1 MQSDILKIL
10 LTLDGDYHFF
20 KQDDYIKRNHWSD
33 KDPTKRQG
41 SWTGNKYD
49 EHGKVIAYGH
59 GAGVCEGLVA
69 AYMIS
74 GKSWSNFQSYVASA
88 SGKNLIRGLTNLQR
102 IYPEVPSANM
112 IEKSDIRGDI
122 LKAHHV
128 IYLNTVTLPASAMYE
143 TGGAG
148 FIDNIDPSICYM
160 IGMCSG
166 QSGHAISMRFND
178 GKIRLFDPNYGEFSF
193 AYVNKKSKEMSILIS
208 FLLNVYYPGKYIAF
222 IIESYK
228 LTRKP

>member
-1 MQSDILKIL
+1 MQSDILIAL
-10 LTLDGDYHFF
+10 LALNGDYHFF
-20 KQDDYIKRNHWSD
+20 KQDDYITRNHWSD
-33 KDPTKRQG
+33 EDPTKRQG

-49 EHGKVIAYGH
+49 EHGKVIAYGN

-88 SGKNLIRGLTNLQR
+88 SGKNLIRGLTNLQWISPKVR
-102 IYPEVPSANM
+102 SANG
-112 IEKSDIRGDI
+112 IKKSDIREDI

-128 IYLNTVTLPASAMYE
+128 IYLNAATLPASAMYE
-143 TGGAG
+143 NGGAG
-148 FIDNIDPSICYM
+148 VFDNIDPSICYM

-178 GKIRLFDPNYGEFSF
+178 GRIRLFDPNYGEFSF
-193 AYVNKKSKEMSILIS
+193 AYVNKKSKGMSIFIS
-208 FLLNVYYPGKYIAF
+208 FLLNVYYPGKYTTF
-222 IIESYK
+222 IIESYMP
-228 LTRKP
+228 TRK

>member
-20 KQDDYIKRNHWSD
+20 KQDDYITRNHWSD

-88 SGKNLIRGLTNLQR
+88 SGKNLIRGLMNLQR
-102 IYPEVPSANM
+102 IYPKVPSANM

-160 IGMCSG
+160 IGMVNDS
-166 QSGHAISMRFND
+166 SGHAISMRFND
-178 GKIRLFDPNYGEFSF
+178 GRIRLFDPNYGEFSF
-193 AYVNKKSKEMSILIS
+193 AYVNKKGKEMSVFIS
-208 FLLNVYYPGKYIAF
+208 FLLNVYYPGKYTTF
-222 IIESYK
+222 FIESYM
-228 LTRKP
+228 LTRK

>member
-49 EHGKVIAYGH
+49 EHGDVIAYGN
-59 GAGVCEGLVA
+59 GAGVCGGLVA
-69 AYMIS
+69 AYIIS
-74 GKSWSNFQSYVASA
+74 GKSWSNFQSYIASA

-112 IEKSDIRGDI
+112 IEKSDIRGYV

-128 IYLNTVTLPASAMYE
+128 IYLNIVALPACAMYE
-143 TGGAG
+143 NGGAG

-160 IGMCSG
+160 IGMVNDS
-166 QSGHAISMRFND
+166 SGHAISMRFND
-178 GKIRLFDPNYGEFSF
+178 GRIRLFDPNYGEFSF
-193 AYVNKKSKEMSILIS
+193 AYVNKKGKEMSVFIS
-208 FLLNVYYPGKYIAF
+208 FLLNVFYPKKYTTF
-222 IIESYK
+222 FIESYM
-228 LTRKP
+228 LTRK

>member
-20 KQDDYIKRNHWSD
+20 KQDDYITRNHWSD

-49 EHGKVIAYGH
+49 EHGEVIAYGH

-88 SGKNLIRGLTNLQR
+88 SGKNLIRGLMNLQR
-102 IYPEVPSANM
+102 ICPKVPSANG
-112 IEKSDIRGDI
+112 IERSDIRGDI

-128 IYLNTVTLPASAMYE
+128 IYLNIVVLPARAMYE
-143 TGGAG
+143 NGGAG

-160 IGMCSG
+160 IGMVNDS
-166 QSGHAISMRFND
+166 SGHAISMRFND
-178 GKIRLFDPNYGEFSF
+178 GRIRLFDPNYGEFSF
-193 AYVNKKSKEMSILIS
+193 AYVNKKGKEMSVFIS
-208 FLLNVYYPGKYIAF
+208 FLLNVFYPKKYTTF
-222 IIESYK
+222 FIESYM
-228 LTRKP
+228 LTRK

>member
-20 KQDDYIKRNHWSD
+20 KQDDYITRNHWSD

-49 EHGKVIAYGH
+49 EHGEVIAYGH

-88 SGKNLIRGLTNLQR
+88 SGKNLIRGLMNLQR
-102 IYPEVPSANM
+102 IYPKVPSANVF
-112 IEKSDIRGDI
+112 EKSDIRGDI

-128 IYLNTVTLPASAMYE
+128 IYLNIVTLPASGMYE

-160 IGMCSG
+160 IGMVNDS
-166 QSGHAISMRFND
+166 SGHAISMRFND
-178 GKIRLFDPNYGEFSF
+178 GRIRLFDPNYGEFSF
-193 AYVNKKSKEMSILIS
+193 AYVNKKGKEMSVFIS
-208 FLLNVYYPGKYIAF
+208 FLLNVFYPKKYTTF
-222 IIESYK
+222 FIESYMP
-228 LTRKP
+228 TRK

>member
-49 EHGKVIAYGH
+49 EHGEVIAYGN
-59 GAGVCEGLVA
+59 GAGVCGGLVA

-88 SGKNLIRGLTNLQR
+88 SGKNLIRGLMNLQR
-102 IYPEVPSANM
+102 IYPKVPSANM
-112 IEKSDIRGDI
+112 IEKSDIRGYV

-128 IYLNTVTLPASAMYE
+128 IYLNIVALPARAMYE
-143 TGGAG
+143 NGGAG

-160 IGMCSG
+160 IGMVNDS
-166 QSGHAISMRFND
+166 SGHAISMRFND
-178 GKIRLFDPNYGEFSF
+178 GRIRLFDPNYGEFSF
-193 AYVNKKSKEMSILIS
+193 AYVNKKGKEMSVFIS
-208 FLLNVYYPGKYIAF
+208 FLLNVYYPKKYTTF
-222 IIESYK
+222 FIESYMP
-228 LTRKP
+228 TRK

>member
-49 EHGKVIAYGH
+49 EHGKVIAYGN
-59 GAGVCEGLVA
+59 GAGVCGGLVA
-69 AYMIS
+69 AYIIS
-74 GKSWSNFQSYVASA
+74 GKSWSNFQSYIASA

-112 IEKSDIRGDI
+112 IEKSDIRGYV

-128 IYLNTVTLPASAMYE
+128 IYLNIVALPACAMYE
-143 TGGAG
+143 NGGAG

-160 IGMCSG
+160 IAMCSG

-178 GKIRLFDPNYGEFSF
+178 GRIRLFDPNYGEFSF
-193 AYVNKKSKEMSILIS
+193 AYVNKKSKGMSIFIS
-208 FLLNVYYPGKYIAF
+208 FLLNVYYPGKYTTF
-222 IIESYK
+222 FIESYM
-228 LTRKP
+228 LTRK